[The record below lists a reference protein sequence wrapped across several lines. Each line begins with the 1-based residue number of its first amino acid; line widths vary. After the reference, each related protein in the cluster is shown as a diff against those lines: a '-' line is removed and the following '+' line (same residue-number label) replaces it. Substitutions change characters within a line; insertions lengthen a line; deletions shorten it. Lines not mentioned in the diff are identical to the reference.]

1 MEIEGKIYHV
11 LQERR
16 GTSEKTGNSWMSQ
29 DYVIEYFWWPN
40 QTFATKMVMRVFGEE
55 RIKRF
60 NLQVGDEVRL
70 RYHIEGNQ
78 VGERWFNDVR
88 IDGVTF
94 IGASAG
100 KNQPTAPQQPAQAT
114 IEPPTDNQSQAEKNA
129 PTAQE
134 NAEGGKADDLPF

>member
-1 MEIEGKIYHV
+1 MEIEGKIYQV
-11 LQERR
+11 LQENS
-16 GTSEKTGNSWMSQ
+16 GTSKKTGNSWKSQ

-40 QTFATKMVMRVFGEE
+40 QTFATKMVMRVFGED
-55 RIKRF
+55 RIKRL
-60 NLQVGDEVRL
+60 NLQAGDEVRL

-100 KNQPTAPQQPAQAT
+100 KNQQTAPNQPTQT
-114 IEPPTDNQSQAEKNA
+114 MIDPQTGNQPQTEQNA

-134 NAEGGKADDLPF
+134 NGGQGDDLPF

>member
-1 MEIEGKIYHV
+1 MELEGKIYQV
-11 LQERR
+11 LPQRS
-16 GTSEKTGNSWMSQ
+16 GTSERTGNSWMSQ

-40 QTFATKMVMRVFGEE
+40 QTFTTKMVMRVFGED
-55 RIKRF
+55 RIKKF
-60 NLQVGDEVRL
+60 NLQAGDEVRL

-100 KNQPTAPQQPAQAT
+100 KNQPTAPNQPAQAA
-114 IEPPTDNQSQAEKNA
+114 IEPPTGNQPQPEQNA

-134 NAEGGKADDLPF
+134 NGQEAKDDDLPF